1 MLFYQQKYCDME
13 KGKNFAIYKPS
24 GNLKVVL
31 HKINEK

>member
-1 MLFYQQKYCDME
+1 MLNYLTKYQDME
-13 KGKNFAIYKPS
+13 LGKNFAIYKPS